1 MLKMISIGII
11 FCASTYIGFYHGEK
25 FKGRYRDLN
34 DILNS
39 LLILNNEVIYGNTP
53 VPQALHYVS
62 EKTSCHLRNL
72 LLRVSEKLINGESKT
87 VYHAFKDEYRK
98 MKEDFF
104 IIEEDEKILSDFT
117 RELGESGVFG
127 QDKIFNLTIEN
138 IKLNCKKS
146 ETIANKN
153 TKMYRSL
160 GICVGAMLAVF
171 LM

>member
-1 MLKMISIGII
+1 MLKIISIGII
-11 FCASTYIGFYHGEK
+11 FCACTYIGFYYGEN

-39 LLILNNEVIYGNTP
+39 LLLLNNEVIYGNTP
-53 VPQALHYVS
+53 VPQALHYVAQ
-62 EKTSCHLRNL
+62 KTSYHLRNL
-72 LLRVSEKLINGESKT
+72 LLNVSEKLINGESST
-87 VYHAFKDEYRK
+87 VYHAFKGEYKK

-104 IIEEDEKILSDFT
+104 IIDEDKKILSDFT
-117 RELGESGVFG
+117 RSLGETGVFG

-146 ETIANKN
+146 EAIANKN

-160 GICVGAMLAVF
+160 GICVGAMLVVF